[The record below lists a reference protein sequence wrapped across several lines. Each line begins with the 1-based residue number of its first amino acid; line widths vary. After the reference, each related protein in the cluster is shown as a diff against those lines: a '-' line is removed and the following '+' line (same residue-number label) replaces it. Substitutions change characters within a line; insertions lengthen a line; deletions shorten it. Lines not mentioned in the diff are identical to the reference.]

1 MGSAVRCGGGHVAS
15 SILCKQEDKPPTPVL
30 TVPAS
35 PPPPTTPANHVC
47 HRPPRRLPPPLHGRC
62 PQPAPRLR
70 AGHPVALHLCRQ
82 VHWSRRCHC
91 RSRRVRSWNWLR
103 VRLPDHRLRQ
113 EPLPQAAALLLR
125 HSRLRPLRGHGTV
138 LSYDGLPA
146 ALRLLSTG
154 CVECRHLA
162 PEERLLFPSYQLL
175 FLELAGLFCSFM

>member
-1 MGSAVRCGGGHVAS
+1 MG
-15 SILCKQEDKPPTPVL
+15 TPVL

-47 HRPPRRLPPPLHGRC
+47 HR
-62 PQPAPRLR
+62 
-70 AGHPVALHLCRQ
+70 LCCQ
-82 VHWSRRCHC
+82 VHWSRRCHR
-91 RSRRVRSWNWLR
+91 RSRRVRSRNWLR

-125 HSRLRPLRGHGTV
+125 HSRLRPFRGHGTV

-154 CVECRHLA
+154 CVESRHLA
-162 PEERLLFPSYQLL
+162 PEEQLL
-175 FLELAGLFCSFM
+175 FTIVPAPVLELVGLFCSFM

>member
-1 MGSAVRCGGGHVAS
+1 MG
-15 SILCKQEDKPPTPVL
+15 TPVL

-47 HRPPRRLPPPLHGRC
+47 HR
-62 PQPAPRLR
+62 
-70 AGHPVALHLCRQ
+70 
-82 VHWSRRCHC
+82 
-91 RSRRVRSWNWLR
+91 RSRRARSRNWLR

-125 HSRLRPLRGHGTV
+125 HPRLRPLRGHGTV
-138 LSYDGLPA
+138 LSYDGFPA

-175 FLELAGLFCSFM
+175 FLELVGLFCSFM

>member
-1 MGSAVRCGGGHVAS
+1 MG
-15 SILCKQEDKPPTPVL
+15 TPVL

-47 HRPPRRLPPPLHGRC
+47 HR
-62 PQPAPRLR
+62 
-70 AGHPVALHLCRQ
+70 
-82 VHWSRRCHC
+82 
-91 RSRRVRSWNWLR
+91 RSRRFRSRNWLR

-138 LSYDGLPA
+138 LSYDGFPP

-162 PEERLLFPSYQLL
+162 PEERLLFPSYQFL
-175 FLELAGLFCSFM
+175 FLELVGLFCSFM

>member
-1 MGSAVRCGGGHVAS
+1 MG
-15 SILCKQEDKPPTPVL
+15 TPVL
-30 TVPAS
+30 AVPAS

-47 HRPPRRLPPPLHGRC
+47 HR
-62 PQPAPRLR
+62 
-70 AGHPVALHLCRQ
+70 
-82 VHWSRRCHC
+82 

-113 EPLPQAAALLLR
+113 EPLPQAAAPLL
-125 HSRLRPLRGHGTV
+125 GHGTV
-138 LSYDGLPA
+138 LSYDGFPA

-175 FLELAGLFCSFM
+175 FLELVGLFCSFM

>member
-1 MGSAVRCGGGHVAS
+1 MG
-15 SILCKQEDKPPTPVL
+15 TPVL

-47 HRPPRRLPPPLHGRC
+47 HRPPRRLP
-62 PQPAPRLR
+62 
-70 AGHPVALHLCRQ
+70 
-82 VHWSRRCHC
+82 
-91 RSRRVRSWNWLR
+91 
-103 VRLPDHRLRQ
+103 DHRLRP

-125 HSRLRPLRGHGTV
+125 HSWLRPLRGHGTV

-175 FLELAGLFCSFM
+175 FWSWQDFSVVL

>member
-1 MGSAVRCGGGHVAS
+1 MG
-15 SILCKQEDKPPTPVL
+15 TPVL

-47 HRPPRRLPPPLHGRC
+47 HR
-62 PQPAPRLR
+62 
-70 AGHPVALHLCRQ
+70 LCYQ
-82 VHWSRRCHC
+82 VHRSRRCHR
-91 RSRRVRSWNWLR
+91 RSRRVRSRNWLR
-103 VRLPDHRLRQ
+103 VRLPD
-113 EPLPQAAALLLR
+113 LLLR
-125 HSRLRPLRGHGTV
+125 HSWLRPLRGHGTV

-175 FLELAGLFCSFM
+175 FWSWQDFSVVLCNVGK